1 MVNLLLHDLQFHPL
15 KVFHILFA
23 PGLYSLLT
31 IRCLRLVR
39 RDYGRVCEPWMAD
52 NGVNA

>member
-23 PGLYSLLT
+23 PGLYSLFLQSDAWVWSGGIVEGYVNPAWQT
-31 IRCLRLVR
+31 
-39 RDYGRVCEPWMAD
+39 MA
-52 NGVNA
+52 